1 MNYNEFWEIQ
11 RYFCW
16 FKEEL
21 ERLTAPFAA
30 AHDVT
35 GGQLRVLMAL
45 SHQDGQP
52 VSALARGLCMADANM
67 STQVKRLCE
76 KGLVERRRHEG
87 DERQVRVSLT
97 DKGGQ
102 TAEAFMAYCNHSL
115 RAAMDLATNQERE
128 AIRQGL
134 AALEQVARRR
144 AVPVHKSLQVRIY
157 KENRDEL

>member
-1 MNYNEFWEIQ
+1 MEQ
-11 RYFCW
+11 
-16 FKEEL
+16 
-21 ERLTAPFAA
+21 LTAPFAA

-76 KGLVERRRHEG
+76 KGLVARRRHAG

-97 DKGGQ
+97 DEGEE
-102 TAEAFMAYCNHSL
+102 TAKAFMAYCNHSL
-115 RAAMDLATNQERE
+115 CAAIDLATDEERA

-134 AALEQVARRR
+134 AALERLARRR
-144 AVPVHKSLQVRIY
+144 AQPQQKSVQVRIY